1 MLSSGGLLGQHFWCH
16 FFLFVFILLCWK
28 HHSVTGILAILI
40 LVLFCTLIRG
50 PSQTEGMGCVKSK
63 EEPLICQKDLAEFL
77 TRWQRRSD
85 TSFDQSVH
93 SSQSSS
99 DYSLLKIEDKS
110 TYSQGAGSGMMECPT
125 SWVTEVPELI
135 GVALV
140 ALIAM
145 VWIRRWNRRQYLKQ
159 YRRAMGL
166 GIGIQSISSGI
177 PLQPR
182 QGQLTQE
189 GSYKSWVGRN
199 LD

>member
-1 MLSSGGLLGQHFWCH
+1 MLTSGDLLGQHFWCH
-16 FFLFVFILLCWK
+16 LFLFCFVLWCFQ
-28 HHSVTGILAILI
+28 HSYVTGLLSTLILI
-40 LVLFCTLIRG
+40 LFCTLIRG
-50 PSQTEGMGCVKSK
+50 SAQTDGMGCVKSK
-63 EEPLICQKDLAEFL
+63 EEPLICQKDIEEFL

-85 TSFDQSVH
+85 TSLDQSVH
-93 SSQSSS
+93 TSQSSS
-99 DYSLLKIEDKS
+99 DYSLLKFEDKS
-110 TYSQGAGSGMMECPT
+110 TYSQGAASGMMECPT

-145 VWIRRWNRRQYLKQ
+145 VWIRRWNRRQYMKQ

-182 QGQLTQE
+182 QGELTQE

>member
-1 MLSSGGLLGQHFWCH
+1 MLSSGGLWGQHLWYH
-16 FFLFVFILLCWK
+16 FFLYVFILLCWK
-28 HHSVTGILAILI
+28 HYSGTGILAILI

-50 PSQTEGMGCVKSK
+50 PSQTEGMGCEASK
-63 EEPLICQKDLAEFL
+63 EEPLICQKDLELFL
-77 TRWQRRSD
+77 TRWQRRSEP
-85 TSFDQSVH
+85 SLDQSVH

-110 TYSQGAGSGMMECPT
+110 SYSQGAGSGEMECPT

-140 ALIAM
+140 ALLAM
-145 VWIRRWNRRQYLKQ
+145 VWLRRWNRRQYLKQ

-177 PLQPR
+177 PMQPR

-189 GSYKSWVGRN
+189 GPYKSWVGRN